1 MKNIVTTIVMLSSLS
16 IALFANP
23 VATIKSA
30 EGDVS
35 VLRGSEN
42 LALKKSDKL
51 LQGDMIETAADATV
65 GIIFND
71 GTALSIGPKSLISI
85 DSYIFEPSKQQYDFK
100 LNMKK
105 GLANF
110 ESGKIGKLAP
120 ESVKFK
126 IPDGVIGIRGTKF
139 FVEVKE

>member
-1 MKNIVTTIVMLSSLS
+1 MKKIVTAIIMFSFFS

-30 EGDVS
+30 EGDVKA
-35 VLRGSEN
+35 VRGGESI
-42 LALKKSDKL
+42 ALKKSDKL
-51 LQGDMIETAADATV
+51 LQGDVIETAADSSA

-85 DSYIFEPSKQQYDFK
+85 DSYVFEPTQQQYDFK

-120 ESVKFK
+120 EAVEFK